1 MNSENLGT
9 RIMENRASNEKIWAL
24 EAFRGK
30 MVFLGGC
37 GAILKFLEW
46 LEGLGVKDRALSNFG
61 DFSEIFVEFWWL

>member
-1 MNSENLGT
+1 
-9 RIMENRASNEKIWAL
+9 
-24 EAFRGK
+24 

-46 LEGLGVKDRALSNFG
+46 LEGLGAKDRALSNFG